1 MQWNPPIEQPIT
13 WLFKLKFNQNQR
25 KNGEKES
32 EKFNLI
38 KSSVLIR
45 SFCVPIKYALSQRHS
60 SKQNFNLL
68 TVFNQTGLIIS
79 SISMADFEWILI

>member
-13 WLFKLKFNQNQR
+13 WLFKLKFNQNQK

-32 EKFNLI
+32 EIFNL
-38 KSSVLIR
+38 SSVLIR

-79 SISMADFEWILI
+79 NISMGDFEWILI